1 MVPAVAAAP
10 LAVPAV
16 AAAAPAAAGGVET
29 LGALVKMFGVQ
40 GVIELLT
47 GQVAK
52 STAPG
57 QYATA
62 PVGENRSNYF
72 TGANTYLA
80 REQNES
86 RENFNRRFLR
96 SFGVDIPDLKPT
108 SEVMREIEQ
117 QTQREAKSLTAR
129 EMQKIS
135 LEGTLAQ
142 QLASLQG
149 KIGLERAGLERGYD
163 VTLKGYDLEQEKQKQ
178 IGAIEQQKVS
188 STFDAAQRLLDSTI
202 TQIYGATPYA
212 RNPDLQQ
219 IATPV

>member
-1 MVPAVAAAP
+1 MVLAAAAAAPLAIPAVAAADGG
-10 LAVPAV
+10 LAALIKTLGIQTVTELLAQK
-16 AAAAPAAAGGVET
+16 AAGAFG
-29 LGALVKMFGVQ
+29 GAV
-40 GVIELLT
+40 
-47 GQVAK
+47 
-52 STAPG
+52 APG

-72 TGANTYLA
+72 IGANPILA
-80 REQNES
+80 REQYES
-86 RENFNRRFLR
+86 SENFKRKLLR
-96 SFGVDIPDLKPT
+96 NLGIDISDVTPT
-108 SEVMREIEQ
+108 SEFAKELEQ
-117 QTQREAKSLTAR
+117 LTERQAKSLTAR
-129 EMQKIS
+129 EMQKLS

-142 QLASLQG
+142 QLAALQG
-149 KIGLERAGLERGYD
+149 KLLLERTGLERGYD

-202 TQIYGATPYA
+202 TQLYGATPYA

>member
-1 MVPAVAAAP
+1 MVLAAAAP

-57 QYATA
+57 QYAMA

-96 SFGVDIPDLKPT
+96 FFGVDIPDLKPT
-108 SEVMREIEQ
+108 SEVMSEIVQ
-117 QTQREAKSLTAR
+117 QTQLEAKSLSAR
-129 EMQKIS
+129 ERQKIS

-149 KIGLERAGLERGYD
+149 EIGLKRAGLERGYD

-202 TQIYGATPYA
+202 TQLYGATPYA

>member
-1 MVPAVAAAP
+1 MVPAAAAP
-10 LAVPAV
+10 LAAPAV

-62 PVGENRSNYF
+62 PVGENKSPYF
-72 TGANTYLA
+72 IGENVALA
-80 REQNES
+80 REQYES
-86 RENFNRRFLR
+86 RENANRRFLR
-96 SFGVDIPDLKPT
+96 AFGVDIPDLKPT
-108 SEVMREIEQ
+108 SKFLSESEKLKERQAQSYSSRMRQE
-117 QTQREAKSLTAR
+117 
-129 EMQKIS
+129 IS
-135 LEGTLAQ
+135 LKGELEQ
-142 QLASLQG
+142 QLAALQG
-149 KIGLERAGLERGYD
+149 EIGLKRAGLERGYD

-202 TQIYGATPYA
+202 TQLYGATPYA

>member
-1 MVPAVAAAP
+1 MVPAAAAP
-10 LAVPAV
+10 LAAPAV

-72 TGANTYLA
+72 IGADPILA
-80 REQNES
+80 REQFEDNVNFKRSLLGLPPVKSTDKFTKDLEDL
-86 RENFNRRFLR
+86 RER
-96 SFGVDIPDLKPT
+96 
-108 SEVMREIEQ
+108 Q
-117 QTQREAKSLTAR
+117 AQSLSAR
-129 EMQKIS
+129 ERQKIS

-149 KIGLERAGLERGYD
+149 EIGLKRAGLERGYD

-202 TQIYGATPYA
+202 TQLYGATPYA

>member
-1 MVPAVAAAP
+1 MVPAAAAAAP

-16 AAAAPAAAGGVET
+16 AAADGGLAALIKMLGIQTVTELLAQKAAGAFG
-29 LGALVKMFGVQ
+29 GAV
-40 GVIELLT
+40 
-47 GQVAK
+47 
-52 STAPG
+52 APG

-62 PVGENRSNYF
+62 PVGENKSNYF
-72 TGANTYLA
+72 IGANPLLA
-80 REQNES
+80 REQFEDTV
-86 RENFNRRFLR
+86 NFKRALLGLPPVK
-96 SFGVDIPDLKPT
+96 ST
-108 SEVMREIEQ
+108 SEFSNELEQ
-117 QTQREAKSLTAR
+117 LTERQAQSLSAR
-129 EMQKIS
+129 EREKIR

-142 QLASLQG
+142 QLTSLQG
-149 KIGLERAGLERGYD
+149 EIGLKRAGLERGYD

-202 TQIYGATPYA
+202 TQLYGATPYA